1 MDMIYADANLED
13 VGVLQ
18 DYSFDM
24 EYGVGD
30 KDTNTFTCKIQK
42 YNLAMQGDNPI
53 TQDFVLYVENTEY
66 GGIVDRV
73 ESDTKTGVITLSGR
87 TWHGILNS
95 FIIEPPTYNPYQSY
109 HGTITQVLT
118 QMINSAGLSQFFV
131 VENGSNVSVG
141 NFQVRYE
148 PVYDAMMRMLQE
160 YGCKLKTWYKNGKV
174 HVMGVISCNYATNE
188 EFDSSQVPFKVG
200 ITYNNINHMICLGQG
215 DGVKRAVIHLFTDD
229 NGVVQPY
236 IQSNVRD
243 PIQDSDYIL
252 DKRKK
257 VMTGLNER
265 TYVYDYPNAEITY
278 NYPLLTS
285 KPKDWESEYYKKY
298 YVKDKNSEN
307 ETYKL
312 IDRVFKDE
320 LRLLKT
326 EPKDWSIRD
335 GYKKYYTVNV
345 KRTESYPVTDLQEDD
360 PLCKISYLPEGGKIG
375 EFWDW
380 TQNYADYYEYDSL
393 EGDYVH
399 VSAHRIT
406 INDNHMTE
414 KPIDWDF
421 HYSYYNTRTW
431 NGTEWEYHEV
441 EKDRVIYYELLEER
455 PVDPPWG
462 AWDDIYVKVTEEMP
476 ERRPFRVGDYITV
489 KQALDSRLLMRDDR
503 HHEDGANLRFKKNMF
518 YVRKG
523 KLVTPAFPEGGVYYT
538 TYKSVAPPWQDGRYY
553 KRVVDNT
560 PRFRKPDPSRG
571 FYGYWELVKGVEQIP
586 KFVRNTYHYETV
598 DRMKVLVA
606 DAIKKLSEL
615 RDTSTLKIDLELEA
629 QYDVGDIVGSI
640 DEVTKIKVNKP
651 ILRKTIK
658 IKKDIVTVSHEVE

>member
-24 EYGVGD
+24 EYGIGD

-42 YNLAMQGDNPI
+42 YNLAIQGDNPI

-118 QMINSAGLSQFFV
+118 QMILSAGLSQFFV

-160 YGCKLKTWYKNGKV
+160 YNCKLKTWYKNGKV
-174 HVMGVISCNYATNE
+174 HIMGVISCNYATNE

-236 IQSNVRD
+236 IQSNVKD

-257 VMTGLNER
+257 VMMGLNER

-285 KPKDWESEYYKKY
+285 EPKDWKSDYYKKY
-298 YVKDKNSEN
+298 YVKDKNSGN

-326 EPKDWSIRD
+326 EPKDWSVRD
-335 GYKKYYTVNV
+335 GYKKYYTVNA
-345 KRTESYPVTDLQEDD
+345 KRTESYPVTKLQEDD
-360 PLCKISYLPEGGKIG
+360 PACKISYLPENGKVG

-380 TQNYADYYEYDSL
+380 TQKYADYYEYDSL
-393 EGDYVH
+393 EGDFVH
-399 VSAHRIT
+399 VPAQRLT
-406 INDNHMTE
+406 IKDNHMAE
-414 KPIDWDF
+414 KPIDWDW
-421 HYSYYNTRTW
+421 HYSYYNTREW
-431 NGTEWEYHEV
+431 NGTEWEYHEIGLESV
-441 EKDRVIYYELLEER
+441 MYYELLEER
-455 PVDPPWG
+455 PVDLWG
-462 AWDDIYVKVTEEMP
+462 AWDEIFVKVTEEMP
-476 ERRPFRVGDYITV
+476 ISHYFKVGDYISV
-489 KQALDSRLLMRDDR
+489 RQALQLHVIMRDYNNPDEYGFR
-503 HHEDGANLRFKKNMF
+503 IRFKKNMF
-518 YVRKG
+518 YVRKW
-523 KLVTPAFPEGGVYYT
+523 KLVPPAFPEGGVYYT
-538 TYKSVAPPWQDGRYY
+538 TYKSVAPPWQDNRYY

-560 PRFRKPDPSRG
+560 PRFRKPDPSHG
-571 FYGYWELVKGVEQIP
+571 FYGYWELVKDVEQIP